1 MKKIT
6 LLPILLLSITFQT
19 FAQKDNTELHLA
31 VEKYLQLTEAQW
43 VFDETMKQ
51 TKMVMTQ
58 QLNKIP
64 KLEGIDEEMAARH
77 KKELM
82 GFFDVSLNWDK
93 IKNLQTDLLMG
104 VYSLDDINA
113 INEFY
118 ASNAGRN
125 MVAKT
130 PEISKAQV
138 TMQQQ
143 LLSSMQEGMMELLK
157 KQSTE
162 KMDARDSSE

>member
-51 TKMVMTQ
+51 TKMVMAQ
-58 QLNKIP
+58 QFNNIP
-64 KLEGIDEEMAARH
+64 KLEGIDEDMATRH

-82 GFFDVSLNWDK
+82 DFFDASINWNK

-104 VYSLDDINA
+104 VYSIDDINA

-130 PEISKAQV
+130 PEISKALV

-143 LLSSMQEGMMELLK
+143 LLSSMKEGIMELLK
-157 KQSTE
+157 KQSVE
-162 KMDARDSSE
+162 KVDARNSSE